1 MDDPSQK
8 YAGQVYCLSAGAPGH
23 GIPTSGGSQYRW
35 DCPAD
40 LGMFRTSSAIS
51 PETNQISQQT
61 MMT

>member
-8 YAGQVYCLSAGAPGH
+8 YAGQVYCLSAGAPVH

-40 LGMFRTSSAIS
+40 LGKSYRTHGIVKKKI
-51 PETNQISQQT
+51 EGL
-61 MMT
+61 